1 MAKVIMDQTKPLT
14 REATEIPAGAFKAQ
28 CLKLMDQVQRERRE
42 IVVTKHGKPVA
53 KLVPYDEAAAD
64 IFGYLQGT
72 VSRYG
77 DLVSPLDEPWEAD
90 A

>member
-1 MAKVIMDQTKPLT
+1 MAKGAIDQAKKLT
-14 REATEIPAGAFKAQ
+14 RDVIEIPAGEFKAK
-28 CLKLMDQVQRERRE
+28 CLKLMDRVQQERRE

-53 KLVPYDEAAAD
+53 KLVPYDETATD
-64 IFGYLQGT
+64 IFGYLQGS

-77 DLVSPLDEPWEAD
+77 DLISPLDEVWEAD